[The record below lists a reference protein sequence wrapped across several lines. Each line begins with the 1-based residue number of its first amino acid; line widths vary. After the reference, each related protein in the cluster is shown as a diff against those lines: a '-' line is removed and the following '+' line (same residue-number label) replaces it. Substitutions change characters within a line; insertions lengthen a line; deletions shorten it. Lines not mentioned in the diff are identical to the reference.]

1 MIELTTTLLE
11 GFIGSTINVQP
22 LAILIVLSLL
32 YGLIYGI
39 VRLLIP
45 NQGNTL
51 KIWVITLWLV
61 TCIYVLT
68 TFDVT
73 IIGIVNHLPV
83 GG

>member
-1 MIELTTTLLE
+1 MIDLTITLLE
-11 GFIGSTINVQP
+11 GFIGSSINVEP
-22 LAILIVLSLL
+22 LAILLCISLL
-32 YGLIYGI
+32 YGLIYGL
-39 VRLLIP
+39 VRLCIP

-51 KIWVITLWLV
+51 KIWLITLWVV
-61 TCIYVLT
+61 TCIYVLA